1 MMNLLTATTIDEL
14 LVDFLNGLIPPFG
27 NFFLSILSLFMATVL
42 AGLIGYERE
51 FNGHSAGLRTHIL
64 VALGSALIMLLS
76 IYGFGDFNLDR
87 DPARLAAQVITGVGF
102 IGAGTIIQNGFD
114 IKGLTT
120 ATTLW
125 LAMAI
130 GLASGAGQFILATSG
145 ALVGLFTL
153 TMLRRFESYINRKA
167 PKIFVLVKDNQP
179 VLKNIHESAREMR
192 VGIRHI
198 DSQITKYQG
207 EKVLRITVTYSQI
220 NHATA
225 LSLVEDLKLRIKP
238 VEISTSFHTE

>member
-1 MMNLLTATTIDEL
+1 MIIFTVTTLDEL
-14 LVDFLNGLIPPFG
+14 LVDFLNGFFPPFG
-27 NFFLSILSLFMATVL
+27 NFFLSILSLVMATVL

-51 FNGHSAGLRTHIL
+51 YHGHSAGLRTHIL
-64 VALGSALIMLLS
+64 VALGSSLIMLLS
-76 IYGFGDFNLDR
+76 IYGFGDFNLNR

-130 GLASGAGQFILATSG
+130 GLASGAGQFILSTSG

-153 TMLRRFESYINRKA
+153 TMLRKFESYINRKA
-167 PKIFVLVKDNQP
+167 PKVFVLVKDNQP

-192 VGIRHI
+192 VGIRNI
-198 DSQITKYQG
+198 DSQITTYQG
-207 EKVLRITVTYSQI
+207 AKVLRLTVTYSQI

-225 LSLVEDLKLRIKP
+225 LTLIEDLKLRINP
-238 VEISTSFHTE
+238 LEITTSFHTE